1 MKTKFKLS
9 NRILSLVL
17 AFVMALGMMPM
28 TRFTALAATEI
39 TPAEPTLTTD
49 KHDINGDDTMD
60 AVYEITTAAELF
72 WFAEYVNAGNASAC
86 AKLMNDITVN
96 ENVIVSGVLNSDTGD
111 LVAWTPIGV
120 RVGAS
125 TKAFSGTFDGG
136 NHTISGLY
144 VSAVSGYQGLIGFME
159 SGTVKNVTVADSYF
173 SGTTNIGA
181 VVGCYGQTGT
191 ASVVTNCHNVGS
203 VVIASDYYVGGIVGG
218 QYAPAT
224 SHAQIVLS
232 NCSNSGSVTGAQHY
246 VGGIIGYAEYFSE
259 GTAISNCTNTGTVTN
274 TSTNRAQGTG
284 GIAGYFGGSSAA
296 KVEIVHCTNS
306 GKVSIATGGKQD
318 YMGGIIGRN

>member
-120 RVGAS
+120 RI
-125 TKAFSGTFDGG
+125 D
-136 NHTISGLY
+136 
-144 VSAVSGYQGLIGFME
+144 
-159 SGTVKNVTVADSYF
+159 
-173 SGTTNIGA
+173 
-181 VVGCYGQTGT
+181 
-191 ASVVTNCHNVGS
+191 
-203 VVIASDYYVGGIVGG
+203 
-218 QYAPAT
+218 
-224 SHAQIVLS
+224 
-232 NCSNSGSVTGAQHY
+232 
-246 VGGIIGYAEYFSE
+246 
-259 GTAISNCTNTGTVTN
+259 
-274 TSTNRAQGTG
+274 
-284 GIAGYFGGSSAA
+284 
-296 KVEIVHCTNS
+296 
-306 GKVSIATGGKQD
+306 
-318 YMGGIIGRN
+318 